1 MARYEHLP
9 ICRAAFDLAVNIE
22 KIVHNFSRYHKYT
35 LGSERRDGRCRI
47 LERIIEANQS
57 RDRGP
62 VLEQLRRELEGFKV
76 PWLSEVTNV
85 TR

>member
-1 MARYEHLP
+1 LGA
-9 ICRAAFDLAVNIE
+9 NIE
-22 KIVHNFSRYHKYT
+22 KIVHNLSRYHKYT
-35 LGSERRDGRCRI
+35 LRSERRDGSRRI
-47 LERIIEANQS
+47 LERIIEANES
-57 RDRGP
+57 RDRRP